1 MLCILFVSNFD
12 IEMIIIMKT
21 LLFSVKTP
29 TCCQNKME
37 YNDNGSV
44 KDLFVLTNSGNVT
57 IDSGC
62 PDGCVYVK

>member
-1 MLCILFVSNFD
+1 
-12 IEMIIIMKT
+12 MIIIMKT

-44 KDLFVLTNSGNVT
+44 KDLFVLTNSGNAT